1 LNALSYTNKYLYKY
15 KWRLLLGIV
24 FVTIANTFAIVPAQ
38 MVRNTFDLVKETIDL
53 YFIFRGTENEAGVS
67 QMFTYNIV
75 LYGLVILSMALLRG
89 VFMFLMRQTIIVM
102 SRLVEY
108 DQKNEIYAHYQTLPL
123 SFYRRN
129 NTGDLM
135 ARISEDVGKVRMYFG
150 PAIMYGLNLI
160 TMSVLCVSIMLSINV
175 KLTLWTLLPLPILS
189 ITIYFVNNIIEK
201 RSLAIQK
208 SLSDLSTFV
217 QEAFSGIRVIKA
229 FAREG
234 DSLHNFSMQS
244 NAYKENQLAMAR
256 VQSLFSP
263 AVMAL
268 VGLSIII
275 VVYVGGNEV
284 IAGNITPG
292 NIAEF
297 IMYVTML
304 TWPFTSLGWVSS
316 IVQRAQ
322 ASQSRLNEFLQTKN
336 EIVSKKNLAIEINGD
351 VRFENVSLSYPDSGI
366 LALKNISFEVFQ
378 GESIAILGF
387 TGSGKST
394 IASLICR
401 MYDPTKG
408 QVFIDNKPLQW
419 LDVHQVRRQIGYVPQ
434 DVFLFSDTIKN
445 NIAFGMNEIN
455 ETELLKAAKDADL
468 YNTIVNFPDG
478 FKTQLGE
485 RGITLSGG
493 QKQRLSI
500 ARALAKNPKI
510 LVLDDCL
517 SAVDTHTENTI
528 LNNLKSIMKDKTTVI
543 ISHRVSSAKL
553 ADKIIL
559 IDDGEIVE
567 SGTHDYLYQ
576 LGQKYWGMYEK
587 QMNGERETL
596 SASTT

>member
-1 LNALSYTNKYLYKY
+1 MNALSHTNKYLFKY

-24 FVTIANTFAIVPAQ
+24 FVTIANIFAIVPAQ

-53 YFIFRGTENEAGVS
+53 FLIFKGTKNENEVS

-75 LYGLVILSMALLRG
+75 VYGLVILGMALLRG
-89 VFMFLMRQTIIVM
+89 VFMFFMRQTIIVM

-108 DQKNEIYAHYQTLPL
+108 DQKNEMYAHYQTLPL

-150 PAIMYGLNLI
+150 PAIMYGLNLL

-175 KLTLWTLLPLPILS
+175 KLTIWTLLPLPILS
-189 ITIYFVNNIIEK
+189 ITIYFVNNLIEK
-201 RSLAIQK
+201 RSLEIQK

-229 FAREG
+229 FARED
-234 DSLHNFSMQS
+234 DSLHNFSIQS
-244 NAYKENQLAMAR
+244 NIYKEKQLAMAKI
-256 VQSLFSP
+256 QSVFSP
-263 AVMAL
+263 SVMAM
-268 VGLSIII
+268 VGLSIVI

-322 ASQSRLNEFLQTKN
+322 ASQSRINEFLQTKS
-336 EIVSKKNLAIEINGD
+336 EIVSDKNMEIDVNGNFKFD
-351 VRFENVSLSYPDSGI
+351 KVSFTYPDSGI
-366 LALKNISFEVFQ
+366 VALKNISFEVAQ
-378 GESIAILGF
+378 GESIAILGT

-394 IASLICR
+394 IANLICR
-401 MYDPTKG
+401 MHDPTKG
-408 QVFIDNKPLQW
+408 EILIDNQPIKW
-419 LDVHQVRRQIGYVPQ
+419 LNVHLLRSQIGYVPQ
-434 DVFLFSDTIKN
+434 DVFLFSDSIKN
-445 NIAFGMNEIN
+445 NIAFGVNAIN
-455 ETELLKAAKDADL
+455 ESELLKASKDADL
-468 YNTIVNFPDG
+468 YQNIVNFPDG

-500 ARALAKNPKI
+500 ARALARNPKI
-510 LVLDDCL
+510 LILDDCL

-528 LNNLKSIMKDKTTVI
+528 LNNLKHIMKDKTTVI

-553 ADKIIL
+553 ADHIIL
-559 IDDGEIVE
+559 IDDGEIIE
-567 SGTHDYLYQ
+567 SGSHEQ
-576 LGQKYWGMYEK
+576 LLKIGHKYRELYEK
-587 QMNGERETL
+587 QMQTEGVG
-596 SASTT
+596 

>member
-1 LNALSYTNKYLYKY
+1 MNALSQTNKYLFKY
-15 KWRLLLGIV
+15 KWRLLLGIL
-24 FVTIANTFAIVPAQ
+24 FVTIANTFAIIPAQ
-38 MVRNTFDLVKETIDL
+38 MVRNTFDLVRETIDL
-53 YFIFRGTENEAGVS
+53 VFIYKGTKNEDAVY
-67 QMFTYNIV
+67 QMFTYNII
-75 LYGLVILSMALLRG
+75 LYGLVILGMALLRG
-89 VFMFLMRQTIIVM
+89 VFMFFMRQTIVVM

-108 DQKNEIYAHYQTLPL
+108 DQKNDIYNHYQTLPL
-123 SFYRRN
+123 SFYRKN

-150 PAIMYGLNLI
+150 PAILYGLNLI
-160 TMSVLCVSIMLSINV
+160 TMSILCVTVMLSINV

-189 ITIYFVNNIIEK
+189 LTIYFVNNLIEK

-229 FAREG
+229 FAREN
-234 DSLHNFSMQS
+234 DSLENFSKQS
-244 NAYKENQLAMAR
+244 DVYREKQLSL
-256 VQSLFSP
+256 VKIQSFFSP
-263 AVMAL
+263 VVMAL
-268 VGLSIII
+268 VGLSIVI

-322 ASQSRLNEFLQTKN
+322 ASQSRINEFLNTKT
-336 EIVSKKNLAIEINGD
+336 EIVSEKEIDHAIEGNIVFD
-351 VRFENVSLSYPDSGI
+351 NVGFTYPDSGTV
-366 LALKNISFEVFQ
+366 ALQNISFEVEK
-378 GESIAILGF
+378 GESIAILGT

-394 IASLICR
+394 IANLICR
-401 MYDPTKG
+401 MYDPTEGKVLVDG
-408 QVFIDNKPLQW
+408 LELKW
-419 LDVHQVRRQIGYVPQ
+419 LNVNTLRSQIGYVPQ
-434 DVFLFSDTIKN
+434 DVFLFSDSIEN
-445 NIAFGMNEIN
+445 NIAFGMNEIDSAV
-455 ETELLKAAKDADL
+455 LLKASKDADL
-468 YNTIVNFPDG
+468 YENIIYFPDK
-478 FKTQLGE
+478 FKTKLGE

-500 ARALAKNPKI
+500 ARALARNPKI
-510 LVLDDCL
+510 LILDDCL
-517 SAVDTHTENTI
+517 SAVDTQTENVI
-528 LNNLKSIMKDKTTVI
+528 LNNLKSIMKDKTTII

-559 IDDGEIVE
+559 VDNGQIVE
-567 SGTHDYLYQ
+567 SGSHEELQ
-576 LGQKYWGMYEK
+576 ALEGKYKAIYDK
-587 QMNGERETL
+587 QMQTE
-596 SASTT
+596 SIM